1 MSNKVGVMSSH
12 DESSRALSGW
22 LAGPRAPS
30 PARDAQ
36 RPLVLFLCHSNAAIS
51 IMAEAILEHFAQ
63 ARVRAAS
70 GGDVPPG
77 QVNPYALECLRLHGI
92 ATRGLRSKA
101 WGEFFGLHKPPVR
114 FLITLCEVEA
124 AKANWGYDNSRLVK
138 AHWAMP
144 DPSSDAAR
152 DVDIRVGFEEAFGT
166 LESRI
171 RKFLAL
177 PLDRLTDEELS
188 RELALIGKEPYR

>member
-1 MSNKVGVMSSH
+1 MSSH

-22 LAGPRAPS
+22 LAGPRAPP
-30 PARDAQ
+30 PAPVTQ
-36 RPLVLFLCHSNAAIS
+36 LPLVLFLSHSNAATS

-70 GGDVPPG
+70 GGDVAAG
-77 QVNPYALECLRLHGI
+77 QVNPYALECLRLHRI
-92 ATRGLRSKA
+92 ATRGLRSKG
-101 WGEFFGLHKPPVR
+101 WGEFFGLYKPPVR
-114 FLITLCEVEA
+114 FLITLREVEA
-124 AKANWGYDNSRLVK
+124 AKANWGYSNSRLVK

-144 DPSSDAAR
+144 DPSNDAAR
-152 DVDIRVGFEEAFGT
+152 DVDIRVAFEEAFST

-188 RELALIGKEPYR
+188 RELAVIGEEPKR

>member
-22 LAGPRAPS
+22 LAGPRAPA
-30 PARDAQ
+30 PAPVTQ
-36 RPLVLFLCHSNAAIS
+36 LPLVLFLCHSNAATS
-51 IMAEAILEHFAQ
+51 IMAEAILKHFAQ

-70 GGDVPPG
+70 AGDVPAG
-77 QVNPYALECLRLHGI
+77 QVDPDALECLRLHRI
-92 ATRGLRSKA
+92 ATRGFRSKG
-101 WGEFFGLHKPPVR
+101 WGEFFGLYKPPVR

-138 AHWAMP
+138 AHWAML
-144 DPSSDAAR
+144 DPSSIDAAR
-152 DVDIRVGFEEAFGT
+152 DVDIRMAFEEAFGT

-177 PLDRLTDEELS
+177 PLDQLTDEALS
-188 RELALIGKEPYR
+188 RELAVIGGEP